1 MSTPFSERF
10 KDPFTRAMDSKCLSW
25 FAASVIA
32 GLVFAGRTL
41 ETPLG
46 ELPGPA
52 FRYAGRAFR
61 TVFIQPWNPGAGW
74 YVWRYQY
81 DRDGYVCHGGN
92 GRARWFWRTPK
103 VSRWEWADSFT
114 FGL

>member
-10 KDPFTRAMDSKCLSW
+10 KDPFTRAIDSKCLSW

-32 GLVFAGRTL
+32 GLVFIGRTL

-61 TVFIQPWNPGAGW
+61 TTFIQPWNPGAGW
-74 YVWRYQY
+74 YCWRRQS
-81 DRDGYVCHGGN
+81 GGC
-92 GRARWFWRTPK
+92 GPARWFWRTPK
-103 VSRWEWADSFT
+103 VPRWEWADSFT
-114 FGL
+114 FGQ